1 MAMLHCFGSWPN
13 SKSFNIIQTYH
24 QHPKKCFI
32 IRNENKNRTLLA
44 AIDQYSYLQ
53 VYEYDPAPSQQSPC
67 RWCNAWFV
75 VEQSKR
81 MKGNAT
87 KKWSWN
93 KLVDVAHIFAN
104 ALMFVVSIRYFS
116 NMNLSNQE
124 NDMHTC
130 TAQMPP
136 GKIVGGVFLSRNQL
150 LWVEE
155 LAVGAGAHLVNHRG
169 FLSFSWWWFRW
180 RMQEHEHPSRSGLL
194 SQWSALVN
202 YGRIWDQSKNHVQ
215 YVYMYIY
222 IYIHIA
228 YIYISLYY
236 MYNSMYMF
244 TCI

>member
-1 MAMLHCFGSWPN
+1 MFSKIHVFSRAPNTGASW
-13 SKSFNIIQTYH
+13 K
-24 QHPKKCFI
+24 
-32 IRNENKNRTLLA
+32 
-44 AIDQYSYLQ
+44 
-53 VYEYDPAPSQQSPC
+53 
-67 RWCNAWFV
+67 
-75 VEQSKR
+75 
-81 MKGNAT
+81 
-87 KKWSWN
+87 

-155 LAVGAGAHLVNHRG
+155 LAVGAGAHLVNHRR
-169 FLSFSWWWFRW
+169 FLRFSWWWFCW

-194 SQWSALVN
+194 SPWSALGN

-222 IYIHIA
+222 IYLCITCIVCIFIHV
-228 YIYISLYY
+228 YNMY
-236 MYNSMYMF
+236 MYACIYMYASKLHRLYLYQF
-244 TCI
+244 QLTLAQTQTYCQERKDISRKFSCTAGRLLQLPVISTVTSGRGGYSNIHQYLGYH